1 MASQNSKDWPGR
13 FKERVRFFM
22 GLDLGQSH
30 DPTAICVIK
39 RTQFQELYGHPKY
52 PETRTV
58 RELFQCGYLER
69 LPLGTTY
76 PRVVSHVANLL
87 QRPIWKDRID
97 LSIDGTGVGRP
108 VVDMF
113 DVAKIPFTAVTI
125 TGGDTEVSV
134 AHNDY
139 RVPKIK
145 LVSGIQA
152 LLHAG
157 TLQIQKELADAE
169 TLVRELQDFRV
180 AFSDA
185 GRMTFNAREGKHDDL
200 VLALAIAVWNATQPD
215 YECSVEPLNV

>member
-1 MASQNSKDWPGR
+1 MASQNFNDWPGR
-13 FKERVRFFM
+13 FEEQVKFYM

-39 RTQFQELYGHPKY
+39 RTRVHELYGNPKY
-52 PETRTV
+52 PRSRTKS
-58 RELFQCGYLER
+58 ELFQCGYLER

-76 PRVVSHVANLL
+76 PRVVSYVAGLL
-87 QRPIWKDRID
+87 QRPIWSGVVD

-113 DVAKIPFTAVTI
+113 EVAKIPFTAVTI
-125 TGGDTEVSV
+125 TGGDQEIRVS
-134 AHNDY
+134 HDDF

-157 TLQIQKELADAE
+157 TLKIQKELADAE

-200 VLALAIAVWNATQPD
+200 VLALAIAVWDATQPE
-215 YECSVEPLNV
+215 YSSHTEPLRI